1 MVFCIRINVY
11 QIWIKLKISMRTRI
25 QIKFNA
31 DGSKLKF
38 FTEPAIKL

>member
-31 DGSKLKF
+31 DPDLN
-38 FTEPAIKL
+38 